1 MNVGDEIV
9 FNDDGV
15 RRPGHIQGIDGEDV
29 LVVLASR
36 KGTRRVWREQ
46 VTVVATARRDAL
58 ARLIAAQTGMS
69 MSPAYAEADQRL
81 GGGLAE

>member
-15 RRPGHIQGIDGEDV
+15 HRPGHIQGIDGEDV

-36 KGTRRVWREQ
+36 KGARRVWREQ

-58 ARLIAAQTGMS
+58 AREQLA
-69 MSPAYAEADQRL
+69 
-81 GGGLAE
+81 LAEQALAQVEGAQ

>member
-15 RRPGHIQGIDGEDV
+15 RRPGHIHAIEGDDV
-29 LVVLASR
+29 VVLLASR

-58 ARLIAAQTGMS
+58 AREQLA
-69 MSPAYAEADQRL
+69 
-81 GGGLAE
+81 LAEQALARVEGAQ

>member
-58 ARLIAAQTGMS
+58 AREQLA
-69 MSPAYAEADQRL
+69 
-81 GGGLAE
+81 LAEQALAQVEGAQ